1 MNTIRGCVVATAL
14 VAASVASGCAAVA
27 GPTALTGTATVTG
40 TQDSAQIAGSA
51 PWSPKGAAPV
61 RLISSA
67 GGGETVAVRLGDRIG
82 FPASEPGDL
91 GGYLVTGD
99 GEALIRY
106 GSMTTWL
113 ASAPGTAK
121 ILITRYDRTRPC
133 VPPQPIGE
141 FTIRVAGDG
150 IRPAIPA
157 PVDLPASIAVT
168 VHLVPGQQLRLAGVN
183 DVVGSTQ
190 NVTTS
195 DRTVIRAVRPGTDRY
210 SLWTARA
217 SGNDPDRSL
226 TVVVDDPNLAAGDAG
241 ASRPIGLRA
250 AGHAF
255 TLAPVSRT
263 MPARC
268 G

>member
-1 MNTIRGCVVATAL
+1 VATAL

-27 GPTALTGTATVTG
+27 GPTPVIGTATVPG

-67 GGGETVAVRLGDRIG
+67 GGGETVAVKLGDRIG
-82 FPASEPGDL
+82 FPESEPGDV
-91 GGYLVTGD
+91 GGYRVAGD
-99 GEALIRY
+99 GGALIRY

-113 ASAPGTAK
+113 ASAPGTVK

-157 PVDLPASIAVT
+157 PVALPAGGAVT

-190 NVTTS
+190 NVTTN
-195 DRTVIRAVRPGTDRY
+195 DRTVIRAVRPGTDWY
-210 SLWTARA
+210 SLWTDRA
-217 SGNDPDRSL
+217 SRTDPDRSL
-226 TVVVDDPNLAAGDAG
+226 TVVVDDPNTVAGDAG
-241 ASRPIGLRA
+241 ATGPVGLRA
-250 AGHAF
+250 AGHTFIA
-255 TLAPVSRT
+255 APVGGT
-263 MPARC
+263 LPARC